1 MALRH
6 LIQYLRAEHQAL
18 HNLAARLDKL
28 LTAASKND
36 FAEHSKSLS
45 ALRSLERGLLGIVRH
60 CSEQDRDVESTY
72 LHYLNQ
78 DDRTRIAEEHEQLI
92 RAVTNFREELKCATP
107 DRTMAMIL
115 PGMEVVSRL
124 RSHIAY
130 EQEMLGRIMEVA
142 VASRPAVRKKEPLK
156 KPHKKHRKHAVRRK
170 LAPEEAAPLP
180 YTMELHPEL

>member
-6 LIQYLRAEHQAL
+6 LIQYLRIEHQGL
-18 HNLAARLDKL
+18 LNLATRLDKL

-36 FAEHSKSLS
+36 FAEHSRSLS
-45 ALRSLERGLLGIVRH
+45 ALRSLERGLLGVVRH

-72 LHYLNQ
+72 LHYLHQ
-78 DDRTRIAEEHEQLI
+78 DERARIAEEHEQLV

-115 PGMEVVSRL
+115 PGMDVVIRL
-124 RSHIAY
+124 RSHISY

-142 VASRPAVRKKEPLK
+142 VPSRPVVRKKESVK
-156 KPHKKHRKHAVRRK
+156 KPHTKHRKHAARRK
-170 LAPEEAAPLP
+170 PAPEESAHLP